1 MAKRKGQR
9 SYRDGPDDLWCD
21 MLVGWEGFSG
31 AYRRLKHDA
40 TDSHGCEMEHIVKA
54 MEGAMDELNY
64 LIELA
69 YETTPE
75 KILAKVRARLD
86 R

>member
-1 MAKRKGQR
+1 MAKGKGQR
-9 SYRDGPDDLWCD
+9 SYRDGLEDLWCD
-21 MLVGWEGFSG
+21 MLVGWDVFSG

-40 TDSHGCEMEHIVKA
+40 TDSHGCEMEQIVNA

-64 LIELA
+64 LIDLA
-69 YETTPE
+69 YETTAE